1 MMDLHG
7 YAGKILW
14 IDLGRG
20 EVREKDLDRGLVR
33 LYLGGTGCAARI
45 LWDMLEA
52 GIDPLS
58 PDNLLIAATGPLTG
72 TLCPSSGSV
81 EFCFKSPLTGIFG
94 ESRAGGSFGPRLKF
108 AGYDLIVVRGRSEK
122 PVYLHIRDR
131 YAELRD
137 ASHLWGKNVHETTDI
152 LLRDLA
158 EPDASVACIG
168 QAGENLVR
176 FASIMVDYDRA
187 AGRCGG
193 GAVMGAK
200 RLKAVVVDGHGE
212 ISAAKPDEFFD
223 AALEAIN
230 VVKARADKGMGRYGT
245 LGGLIRLNESG
256 ALPTRNFK
264 TCYFEEAE
272 KVSGQTLSE
281 KYLIKKRACFGCPIG
296 CGRYIQVP
304 AGDYRT
310 PPHEGAEYETVDMLG
325 VQSMIGD
332 LEAIIK
338 AGYLCNIY
346 GLDTISAGNVIAF
359 AIEAYERGIITE
371 EDAGGIRLRWGD
383 PGVTLALIEKIVK
396 KEGIGRLLAE
406 GVKRAS
412 EKLGKGSEEF
422 ACHGKGLEIPAH
434 DPRGTSKSLAIQ
446 YAVGNPRGACH
457 IEPIWSPMWDF
468 SKVDMGLRRYGLPW
482 PPPSRFEEEGV
493 GRGEAYR
500 LLILFGELAGILGIC
515 RFPLQAAE
523 GENLDLDMLS
533 RLTTTLT
540 GLDLKPQD
548 LLKISER
555 VYNLKRCFNVREGV
569 DRRSDKLP
577 RRMMEP
583 IASGPTKGI
592 RVENLDGMLDEFY
605 DAMGWDRETGIPR
618 REKLVELGLGDV
630 AEEVW
635 RSRPSKQEK

>member
-1 MMDLHG
+1 MVLHG

-14 IDLGRG
+14 VDLSRM
-20 EVREKDLDRGLVR
+20 EVREKDLDRDLVK
-33 LYLGGTGCAARI
+33 LYLGGTGYAARI

-52 GIDPLS
+52 RIDPLS
-58 PDNLLIAATGPLTG
+58 PENLLIAATGPLTG
-72 TLCPSSGSV
+72 TLCPSSGSI

-94 ESRAGGSFGPRLKF
+94 ETRAGGTFGPKLKF
-108 AGYDLIVVRGRSEK
+108 AGYDFIIVRGRSEK
-122 PVYLHIRDR
+122 PVYLYIRDGS
-131 YAELRD
+131 AELRD

-152 LLRDLA
+152 LLRDLD
-158 EPDASVACIG
+158 EPNASIACIG
-168 QAGENLVR
+168 QAGENQVR

-193 GAVMGAK
+193 GTVMGAK
-200 RLKAVVVDGHGE
+200 KLKAIVVDGHGE
-212 ISAAKPDEFFD
+212 ISAAKPDEFFE

-230 VVKARADKGMGRYGT
+230 AVKIRATKGMGKHGT
-245 LGGLIRLNESG
+245 LDGLAALNELG

-281 KYLIKKRACFGCPIG
+281 KYLIKKRSCFGCPIG

-304 AGDYRT
+304 AGEYQT

-325 VQSMIGD
+325 VQSMIGN

-359 AIEAYERGIITE
+359 AIEAYERGIISERDTN
-371 EDAGGIRLRWGD
+371 GMKLRWGD
-383 PGVTLALIEKIVK
+383 PEVTLTLIEKIVN

-434 DPRGTSKSLAIQ
+434 DTRGTTKSLAIQ

-457 IEPIWSPMWDF
+457 IEPIWAPMWDF
-468 SKVDMGLRRYGLPW
+468 SKDDMGLRKYGLPW
-482 PPPSRFEEEGV
+482 PPPSRFEETGV
-493 GRGEAYR
+493 RRGEGYK
-500 LLILFGELAGILGIC
+500 LLVFFGELAGILGIC

-523 GENLDLDMLS
+523 EENLNLDRLS
-533 RLTTTLT
+533 KLTTTLT
-540 GLDLKPQD
+540 GFDLKPQD
-548 LLKISER
+548 LLRISER

-569 DRRSDKLP
+569 DRRSDRLP
-577 RRMMEP
+577 KRVMEP
-583 IASGPTKGI
+583 IASGPTKGV

-605 DAMGWDRETGIPR
+605 DVMGWDRETGIPKK
-618 REKLVELGLGDV
+618 EKLIELGLKDV
-630 AEEVW
+630 AEEIW
-635 RSRPSKQEK
+635 RSR

>member
-1 MMDLHG
+1 MALHG

-14 IDLGRG
+14 VDLSRK
-20 EVREKDLDRGLVR
+20 EVQSKDLDLDLVK
-33 LYLGGTGCAARI
+33 LYLGGTGYAARI

-52 GIDPLS
+52 KIDPLG

-72 TLCPSSGSV
+72 TMCPSSGSI

-94 ESRAGGSFGPRLKF
+94 ETRAGGTFGPKQKF
-108 AGYDLIVVRGRSEK
+108 AGYDFIVVRGRSEK
-122 PVYLHIRDR
+122 PVYLYVRDGS
-131 YAELRD
+131 AELRD

-152 LLRDLA
+152 LLKDLN

-168 QAGENLVR
+168 QAGENQVR

-193 GAVMGAK
+193 GTVMGAK
-200 RLKAVVVDGHGE
+200 KLKAIVVDGHGE
-212 ISAAKPDEFFD
+212 ISAAKPDEFYE
-223 AALEAIN
+223 AALEAIDA
-230 VVKARADKGMGRYGT
+230 VKIGATEGMGKHGT
-245 LGGLIRLNESG
+245 LGGLVSLNESG

-272 KVSGQTLSE
+272 NVSGQTLSE
-281 KYLIKKRACFGCPIG
+281 KYLLKKRSCFGCPVG
-296 CGRYIQVP
+296 CGRYVQVV
-304 AGDYRT
+304 AGKYQT
-310 PPHEGAEYETVDMLG
+310 PPHEGVEYETVDMLG

-359 AIEAYERGIITE
+359 TIEAYERGIITE
-371 EDAGGIRLRWGD
+371 KDTDGMKLRWGD
-383 PGVTLALIEKIVK
+383 PEVTLTLIEKIVN

-434 DPRGTSKSLAIQ
+434 DTRGTTKSLAIQ
-446 YAVGNPRGACH
+446 YAIGNPRGACH
-457 IEPIWSPMWDF
+457 IEPVWAPMWDF
-468 SKVDMGLRRYGLPW
+468 SKVDMGLRKYGLPW
-482 PPPSRFEEEGV
+482 PPPSRFEETGV
-493 GRGEAYR
+493 RRGEAYK
-500 LLILFGELAGILGIC
+500 LLVFFGELAGILGIC

-523 GENLDLDMLS
+523 DQNLNLDRLS

-540 GLDLKPQD
+540 GFDLKPQD
-548 LLKISER
+548 LLRISER

-577 RRMMEP
+577 KRVMEP
-583 IASGPTKGI
+583 LASGPTKGVK
-592 RVENLDGMLDEFY
+592 VENLDGMLDEFY
-605 DAMGWDRETGIPR
+605 DAVGWDRKTGIPR
-618 REKLVELGLGDV
+618 KEKLIELGLKDV
-630 AEEVW
+630 AEEIW
-635 RSRPSKQEK
+635 KSRSSK

>member
-1 MMDLHG
+1 MDLHG
-7 YAGKILW
+7 YAGKVLW

-33 LYLGGTGCAARI
+33 LYLGGTGYAARI

-72 TLCPSSGSV
+72 TLCPSSGSI

-94 ESRAGGSFGPRLKF
+94 ESRAGGSFGPKLKF
-108 AGYDLIVVRGRSEK
+108 AGYDFIVVRGRSEE
-122 PVYLHIRDR
+122 PVYLHVRDGC
-131 YAELRD
+131 AELRD

-230 VVKARADKGMGRYGT
+230 VVKARADKGMGKYGT

-383 PGVTLALIEKIVK
+383 PEVTLTLIEKIVR

-457 IEPIWSPMWDF
+457 IEPIWTPMWDF

-482 PPPSRFEEEGV
+482 PPPSRFEEAGV
-493 GRGEAYR
+493 GRGKAYR

-605 DAMGWDRETGIPR
+605 DAMGWDRETGIPS

-635 RSRPSKQEK
+635 RPRPSKQEK

>member
-1 MMDLHG
+1 MDLHG

-14 IDLGRG
+14 VDLSRM
-20 EVREKDLDRGLVR
+20 EVRERELDRELVK
-33 LYLGGTGCAARI
+33 LYLGGTGYAARI
-45 LWDMLEA
+45 LWDMLDA
-52 GIDPLS
+52 KLDPLS
-58 PDNLLIAATGPLTG
+58 PNNLLIAATGPLTG
-72 TLCPSSGSV
+72 TLCPSSGSI

-94 ESRAGGSFGPRLKF
+94 ETRAGGIFGPKLKF
-108 AGYDLIVVRGRSEK
+108 AGYDFIAIRGRSEK
-122 PVYLHIRDR
+122 PVYLHIKDG

-168 QAGENLVR
+168 QAGENQVR

-193 GAVMGAK
+193 GTVMGAK
-200 RLKAVVVDGHGE
+200 RLKAIVVDGHGE
-212 ISAAKPDEFFD
+212 ISAAKPEEFLE
-223 AALEAIN
+223 AAMEAIN
-230 VVKARADKGMGRYGT
+230 AVKVRANKGMGRYGT
-245 LGGLIRLNESG
+245 LSGLINLNESG

-264 TCYFEEAE
+264 TCHFEEAE

-296 CGRYIQVP
+296 CGRYVQVP
-304 AGDYRT
+304 AGEYQT

-371 EDAGGIRLRWGD
+371 KDTGGIKLRWGD
-383 PGVTLALIEKIVK
+383 PKVTLTLIEKIVRR
-396 KEGIGRLLAE
+396 EGIGRLLAE
-406 GVKRAS
+406 GVKRIS
-412 EKLGKGSEEF
+412 EKLGRGSEEF
-422 ACHGKGLEIPAH
+422 ACHVKGLEIPAH
-434 DPRGTSKSLAIQ
+434 DARGTSKSLAIQ

-457 IEPIWSPMWDF
+457 IEPIWAPMWDF
-468 SKVDMGLRRYGLPW
+468 LKVDMGLRRYGLPW
-482 PPPSRFEEEGV
+482 PPPSRFEETGV
-493 GRGEAYR
+493 RRGEAYR

-523 GENLDLDMLS
+523 EENLNLDRLS
-533 RLTTTLT
+533 RLMTTLT

-548 LLKISER
+548 LLKVSER

-569 DRRSDKLP
+569 DRSSDRLP
-577 RRMMEP
+577 RRVMEP
-583 IASGPTKGI
+583 IASGPTKGV

-605 DAMGWDRETGIPR
+605 EAMGWDRETGIPS
-618 REKLVELGLGDV
+618 REKLKKLGLGDV

-635 RSRPSKQEK
+635 RSRQSKQEE

>member
-1 MMDLHG
+1 
-7 YAGKILW
+7 
-14 IDLGRG
+14 
-20 EVREKDLDRGLVR
+20 
-33 LYLGGTGCAARI
+33 
-45 LWDMLEA
+45 MLEA

-137 ASHLWGKNVHETTDI
+137 ASHLWGKNVHEATDI